1 MDTGKC
7 VHCGSYSF
15 ILLSNDVQFGQA
27 FVSVGNVTGSHS
39 ITISNLGKYSL
50 K

>member
-27 FVSVGNVTGSHS
+27 YVSVGNVTGRVV
-39 ITISNLGKYSL
+39 TVLEFQT
-50 K
+50 